1 MSPEKTF
8 IKPKTKKRMLRC
20 INIKKNM
27 KKVKKLY
34 KKYILREKEEDNDV
48 IKVAMS
54 ETSAKLMNEMMQ
66 S

>member
-1 MSPEKTF
+1 
-8 IKPKTKKRMLRC
+8 
-20 INIKKNM
+20 M

-34 KKYILREKEEDNDV
+34 KKYIFREEEEDNDV

-54 ETSAKLMNEMMQ
+54 ETSAKLMKEMMQ